1 MTAKKKAPS
10 KKVPAA
16 KKSAAKTASTRP
28 TKAEIEAVI
37 KKLVKWRD
45 AYYNNPEGSPVSD
58 VYFDAKEDW
67 VRKWDKDNP
76 YFRKVGAPV
85 RRDRTKVLL
94 PHPMASLSKIK
105 PDGSAAKWLKGT
117 KGPYTASAKADG
129 VSAQH
134 VRDEKTGKEHLYSR
148 GNGTVGQVLDHL
160 LPYLNLGKLKRGEA
174 VRGEIVLPV
183 KDFESKFKK
192 TKKNPNG
199 YPSPLVA
206 VTSLVNAK
214 DFNIKVA
221 KAVKFLAHHQVNPH
235 KPLAQA
241 AAGLR
246 KKGYDVIHHRVIKV
260 KPSED
265 SLEAILAHTRAAV
278 DHKADGLVLES
289 KDGQR
294 VSFKGADAII
304 SAVVDK
310 VEWNPTKHGL
320 LKPIVR
326 FTEPVLLEGIRI
338 AKATGNNA
346 RFVKDHKI
354 GPGAHVQIIRSNGVI
369 PKIIDVLKPGK
380 SGLPEAGT
388 YEWTEKEAD
397 IKLLT
402 KAASDTQKTRISA
415 RSMES
420 FVKELG
426 IVGLKVKLL
435 ERLAS
440 AGISSPTALV
450 HADSATLKAAGLG
463 PKQANAVIVQ
473 VRDKIVG
480 LDHPKAMAASGVF
493 PHGWGSRVFKAL
505 LNEVTFLKLKG
516 MTPSKIETTLTGI
529 KGFGKRRA
537 AQFAEAFPSYVS
549 FLADTGI
556 KPVVLKAG
564 SELRGKTF
572 VFTGL
577 RRPDIEAFIEQRGGK
592 VGSGVT
598 KTTTAVVVADPT
610 TSSVKAKKARDLKVP
625 LWTLPMLIKSIK
637 FQKV

>member
-1 MTAKKKAPS
+1 MARKSPRLSEREKLEALYVKAKDSYYNTAKPIMSDEKFDELEDKIRSKWPS
-10 KKVPAA
+10 
-16 KKSAAKTASTRP
+16 
-28 TKAEIEAVI
+28 
-37 KKLVKWRD
+37 
-45 AYYNNPEGSPVSD
+45 SPVL
-58 VYFDAKEDW
+58 
-67 VRKWDKDNP
+67 RM
-76 YFRKVGAPV
+76 VGAPV
-85 RRDRTKVLL
+85 RANREKCLL
-94 PHPMASLSKIK
+94 PMPMASLAKVK
-105 PDGSAAKWLKGT
+105 PDGSAAKWVKGT
-117 KGPYTASAKADG
+117 NGPYTASAKADG
-129 VSAQH
+129 VSALH
-134 VRDEKTGKEHLYSR
+134 VCDEKTGKEHLYSR
-148 GNGTVGQVLDHL
+148 GNGTVGQILDHL

-174 VRGEIVLPV
+174 VRGEIVLPI
-183 KDFESKFKK
+183 KDFESKFNK
-192 TKKNPNG
+192 TTKRPAG

-214 DFNIKVA
+214 DFDPKVA
-221 KAVKFLAHHQVNPH
+221 KAVKFLAHHQMNPH

-265 SLEAILAHTRAAV
+265 SLSSILTHTRAAI

-294 VSFKGADAII
+294 VAFKGADTLI
-304 SAVVDK
+304 SAVVDT

-326 FTEPVLLEGIRI
+326 FTEPVTLDGIRI

-346 RFVKDHKI
+346 RFVKDGKI

-380 SGLPEAGT
+380 SGMPEEGT
-388 YEWTEKEAD
+388 YEWTEKKAD

-402 KAASDTQKTRISA
+402 KVASDAQKTRISA
-415 RSMES
+415 RTMEA

-440 AGISSPTALV
+440 AGISTPTALV
-450 HADSATLKAAGLG
+450 HADSSTLKAAGLG
-463 PKQANAVIVQ
+463 PKQASAVIVQ
-473 VRDKIVG
+473 VKDKIKG

-505 LNEVTFLKLKG
+505 LNEVTFLQLKG
-516 MTPSKIETTLTGI
+516 MTPSKIEKSLTAI
-529 KGFGKRRA
+529 KGFGKKRA
-537 AQFAEAFPSYVS
+537 VQFAESLPAYVE
-549 FLADTGI
+549 FLAATGI
-556 KPVVLKAG
+556 KPINLKAG
-564 SELRGKTF
+564 SELRGKSF
-572 VFTGL
+572 VFSGL

-598 KTTTAVVVADPT
+598 KTTTALVVADPT

-625 LWTLPMLIKSIK
+625 MWTLPALIKNIK
-637 FQKV
+637 FKKDA